1 MNRLTIRILN
11 HEIIDKKEQSK
22 LVELAQ
28 NGDKEAK
35 DKLITSNMRLV
46 YNIAKKEVKKSF
58 SLELSDLMGYGVL
71 GLIKAIE
78 MHDNE
83 KGKFSTYAAFWIRQK
98 MQRARMN
105 LGKNIRMPVLKYE
118 KLNQGDKKVEEEFA
132 MSNVTSMD
140 KKFGNSEDLDKTLHN
155 LIADNDDTLEAMIR
169 KEELEEVMKGLTGKQ
184 KEAMIV
190 KFGYYDGREKTYK
203 ETAKIIGGVTK
214 QAVYTRIRTARKKL
228 KKEFKND

>member
-1 MNRLTIRILN
+1 MNRLTSRILN
-11 HEIIDKKEQSK
+11 HEILDKKEQSK
-22 LVELAQ
+22 LAELAQ

-35 DKLITSNMRLV
+35 DKLVTSNMRLV
-46 YNIAKKEVKKSF
+46 YNIAKKQVKKSF
-58 SLELSDLMGYGVL
+58 SLELPDLMGYGVL
-71 GLIKAIE
+71 GLMKAIE
-78 MHDNE
+78 KHDNE
-83 KGKFSTYAAFWIRQK
+83 KGKFSSYAAFWIRQK

-140 KKFGNSEDLDKTLHN
+140 KKFGSSEDLDKTLHN
-155 LIADNDDTLEAMIR
+155 LIADNDDTLETMIR

-184 KEAMIV
+184 KEAVIV

-203 ETAKIIGGVTK
+203 ETGRIIGVTK
-214 QAVYTRIRTARKKL
+214 QAICTRIKIARKKL
-228 KKEFKND
+228 KKEFRND

>member
-1 MNRLTIRILN
+1 MDRLTSRILN
-11 HEIIDKKEQSK
+11 HEILDKKEQSK
-22 LVELAQ
+22 LAELAQ

-35 DKLITSNMRLV
+35 DKLVTSNMRLV
-46 YNIAKKEVKKSF
+46 YNIAKKQVKKSF
-58 SLELSDLMGYGVL
+58 SLELADLMGYGVL
-71 GLIKAIE
+71 GLMKAIE
-78 MHDNE
+78 KHDNE

-155 LIADNDDTLEAMIR
+155 LIASCDDTLEAMIR

-214 QAVYTRIRTARKKL
+214 QAIYTRIRTARKKL
-228 KKEFKND
+228 KKEFKK